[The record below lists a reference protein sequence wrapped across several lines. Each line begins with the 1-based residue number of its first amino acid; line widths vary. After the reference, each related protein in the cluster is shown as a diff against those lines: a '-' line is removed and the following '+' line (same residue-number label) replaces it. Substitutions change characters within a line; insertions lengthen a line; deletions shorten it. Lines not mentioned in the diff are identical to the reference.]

1 MKTFKFIFF
10 LLTLIDKTNARI
22 PDKRYLQ
29 DELPDSVENDIVN
42 SVADGTVDIDSGSD
56 EPVIPIENP
65 LTVTQSPTASPVT
78 SGQIPVSN
86 PQSSV
91 PVFSPPA
98 NTQIPVSNPQSSV
111 PVSSPPANTQIP
123 VSTPQTN
130 TQSPVT
136 TITQATFSPTSFQN
150 VTEAATPSETDSQPN
165 DVDAVDDGDDTPS
178 FFYNLFVLL
187 CGCIVGV
194 FAVSMIRRNRRQRM
208 IEKIQKAS
216 IKMPGGHLDEL
227 YMDRDSSII

>member
-78 SGQIPVSN
+78 SG
-86 PQSSV
+86 
-91 PVFSPPA
+91 
-98 NTQIPVSNPQSSV
+98 QIPVSNPQSSV